1 MDTSLGAW
9 LLNPDH
15 TPGSF
20 SELLTRYGME
30 QMTLPTTM
38 GVDKGDQLALRHDL
52 ALLGPLMV
60 KIYKKLQVRE
70 TKDVIQ

>member
-1 MDTSLGAW
+1 
-9 LLNPDH
+9 
-15 TPGSF
+15 
-20 SELLTRYGME
+20 
-30 QMTLPTTM
+30 MTLPTTM